1 MRTLVWFRN
10 DLRTIDHEAL
20 VEAAKNGDVCG
31 LYCFDPRHFE
41 EIDYGFP
48 KTDAYRA
55 QFIIESVED
64 LRNSF
69 RELGSDLMVRVGKPE
84 EFIPKIVEKM
94 TIDEVAY
101 HGELAPEEKDVE
113 QNVETAVDVPMKKF
127 WGSAMYHRDD
137 LPFDLLTIPDVYT
150 QFRKKVEKKSSV
162 RDPLTEPESLRWDG
176 DIEHGEIPSVADIG
190 LTEQPMDDR
199 SVLQFKGGQSE
210 AWHRLQHYFYEVDE
224 LRNYKYKRNGL
235 LGADYSSKFS
245 PWLAHG
251 CISAR
256 SIHSEVEK
264 YEKDVHENVS
274 TYWMKFELIWRD
286 YFHYS
291 MIKYGSQLFQ
301 LGGIQQ
307 KDLKKSTHQ
316 ATFNKWADGETGIP
330 FIDANM
336 RELNQTG
343 YMSNRGRQ
351 NVASFLAQNLNFDWR
366 WGAAYFESKLID
378 YDVSSNWGNWA
389 YNSTVGHDPRNR
401 YFNIINQA
409 GKYDKKGE
417 YVRHWLPELEELP
430 KEFIHEP
437 WKMTPDQQELY
448 NLKLGSDYPEPMIEL
463 EKSYE
468 RIRNEG

>member
-10 DLRTIDHEAL
+10 DLRTIDHKAL

-31 LYCFDPRHFE
+31 IYCFDPRHYDA
-41 EIDYGFP
+41 IDYGFP
-48 KTDAYRA
+48 KTDALRTG
-55 QFIIESVED
+55 FLIESVKEVRRK
-64 LRNSF
+64 L
-69 RELGSDLMVRVGKPE
+69 RELGSELMVRVGKPE
-84 EFIPKIVEKM
+84 DIIPKIAGDAG
-94 TIDEVAY
+94 IDQVVY
-101 HGELAPEEKDVE
+101 HGEVAPEEEDVE
-113 QNVETAVDVPMKKF
+113 QYVESAVDVPMKKY
-127 WGSAMYHRDD
+127 WGTAMYHRDD

-162 RDPLTEPESLRWDG
+162 RDPLPEPESLSWG
-176 DIEHGEIPSVADIG
+176 DNLDPGEIPSVGDLG
-190 LTEQPMDDR
+190 LTEQQIDEK
-199 SVLQFKGGQSE
+199 SVLQFEGGQSK
-210 AWHRLQHYFYEVDE
+210 AWQRLQHYFYETDE
-224 LRNYKYKRNGL
+224 LQNYKYKRNGL

-264 YEKDVHENVS
+264 YEEEIHENVS

-307 KDLKKSTHQ
+307 KDLNKSTHQ
-316 ATFNKWADGETGIP
+316 ATFEKWANGVTGIP

-336 RELNQTG
+336 RELNRTG

-366 WGAAYFESKLID
+366 WGAAYFESKLLD

-417 YVRHWLPELEELP
+417 YVRHWLPELKELP

-448 NLKLGSDYPEPMIEL
+448 NVKLGSDYPEPMIDL